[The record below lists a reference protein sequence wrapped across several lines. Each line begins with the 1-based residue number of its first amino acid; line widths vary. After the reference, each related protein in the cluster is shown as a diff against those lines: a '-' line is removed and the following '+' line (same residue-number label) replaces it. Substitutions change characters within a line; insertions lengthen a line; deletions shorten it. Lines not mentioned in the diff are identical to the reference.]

1 MFGNNLSRQGF
12 WAPFRELD
20 RLREE
25 MSRIFGGPQNGEI
38 RPTAEFPAMNVW
50 TGEESVVVTA
60 ELPGVEAGALDVSA
74 VADTLTIKG
83 ERKPLEL
90 AEGELYHRQER
101 SSGSFVRTVQLPFR
115 VDPDQIEA
123 KFQRG
128 VLRVELKRP
137 EEERPRKITVKA
149 G

>member
-1 MFGNNLSRQGF
+1 MFGNHSTRQGF

-25 MSRIFGGPQNGEI
+25 MNRVFAGYDDGAA
-38 RPTAEFPAMNVW
+38 RPTADYPSINVW
-50 TGEESVVVTA
+50 TSPDGMVVTA
-60 ELPGVEAGALDVSA
+60 ELPGVDSQALEVSA

-90 AEGELYHRQER
+90 AEGDVYHRQER
-101 SSGSFVRTVQLPFR
+101 GSGTFTRTLQLPFR
-115 VDPDQIEA
+115 VDPDAIEA
-123 KFQRG
+123 RFQKG
-128 VLRVELKRP
+128 VLQVELKRP
-137 EEERPRKITVKA
+137 AEERPRKISVRA